1 MPGRPSFAQPRTP
14 GRPRT
19 ELAKTLLTP
28 DEKRRLDVACE
39 RHGLGAAAIVR
50 RALLEYLDRRGIQ
63 DPTPD
68 QTTIGVDDGR
78 AA

>member
-1 MPGRPSFAQPRTP
+1 MAGRPSFAQPRTP

-28 DEKRRLDVACE
+28 DEKRRLDVACD
-39 RHGLGAAAIVR
+39 RYGLGAAAIVR
-50 RALLEYLDRRGIQ
+50 KALLEYLDGRGIQ
-63 DPTPD
+63 DPAPE
-68 QTTIGVDDGR
+68 QTAIGVDDGR